1 LVVAGLAALVVVA
14 LVVGGIRL
22 AKKHTA
28 SGGQTTTTVAQPTS
42 HPAHHAHVVAP
53 ISAAQ
58 LATYEG
64 YASSFQS
71 ANVTAT
77 KALVKAGGTPTTSQV
92 VGVVVAYRTAV
103 NLYNYQLHLIQWP
116 QSMQGAIE
124 TDHAQLQALTSFLEA
139 FSSVAPTG
147 VPAWLSQLNDRANS
161 TQVADNAVRQELGL
175 APSSA
180 FP

>member
-1 LVVAGLAALVVVA
+1 VAGVAAAVVVA
-14 LVVGGIRL
+14 LIVGGIRL
-22 AKKHTA
+22 FAKNTPSDA
-28 SGGQTTTTVAQPTS
+28 TTPTTVAQPAS
-42 HPAHHAHVVAP
+42 HPVHHAPAVAP

-58 LATYEG
+58 LATYES

-77 KALVKAGGTPTTSQV
+77 KALVKAGGTPTTAQV
-92 VGVVVAYRTAV
+92 VLVVVAYRAAV

-116 QSMQGAIE
+116 QSMQGAIQ
-124 TDHAQLQALTSFLEA
+124 TDHAQLQALTSFLGA
-139 FSSVAPTG
+139 FTSVAPNG
-147 VPAWLSQLNDRANS
+147 VPAWLSQLSDRANS